1 MRTSTDTDYI
11 YYITTRTEKLNPT
24 HVYVVIKRIKC
35 SDITQVMVNSDVMKI
50 FVNKSTYINVSARMA
65 YFDMH
70 EAMKVATTMQ
80 KLLSVTMFPTGRPEC
95 KIECEI
101 VIEDVK

>member
-1 MRTSTDTDYI
+1 MRTSTDTDCI
-11 YYITTRTEKLNPT
+11 YYITTRTEKLNPM

-65 YFDMH
+65 YFNMY
-70 EAMKVATTMQ
+70 EAMKVATIMQ
-80 KLLSVTMFPTGRPEC
+80 KLLSVTRTLSGCPT
-95 KIECEI
+95 CEI